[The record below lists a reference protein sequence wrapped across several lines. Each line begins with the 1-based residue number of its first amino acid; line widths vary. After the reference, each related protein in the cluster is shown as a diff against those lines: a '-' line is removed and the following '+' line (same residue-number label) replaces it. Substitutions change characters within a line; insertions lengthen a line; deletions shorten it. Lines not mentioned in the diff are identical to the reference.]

1 MLVPPASLQAA
12 RLDSVRLIKQVEVE
26 SVAVP
31 DTPMLQIGSK
41 TMIGVNVAADE

>member
-1 MLVPPASLQAA
+1 VLVPPESLQAA
-12 RLDSVRLIKQVEVE
+12 RLDSVRLIKQAEAE

-41 TMIGVNVAADE
+41 TMIGDKVAADA